1 MNKKR
6 LCAILCIMLSLS
18 LVGCSSE
25 EASFEDKVILK
36 FDYTDADINELRA
49 LTEDLY
55 AEVNTL
61 KSAMNLNSSPT
72 LTSEDINFSSI
83 RLVAKESQ
91 GQEYEDTAAVKID
104 STFNLSIDVMN
115 SSEESLSKLTCQA
128 YIIYK
133 NGDTF
138 YDRYMLDTQFDVLPK
153 SVRRNILLSDFPVKD
168 SSLTHTLVVN
178 IKDTN
183 GNIITEF
190 EKDLVVA

>member
-61 KSAMNLNSSPT
+61 KSAMNLNTSPT

-83 RLVAKESQ
+83 RLVAKENQ